1 MMTSR
6 ATQEFSPMI
15 LALESQDS
23 SKVSNWCKKIPVVL
37 VKARRKKTSLEGTAV
52 LSLTESFR

>member
-23 SKVSNWCKKIPVVL
+23 SKVSNCKKILVVS
-37 VKARRKKTSLEGTAV
+37 VKARRKKSSLEGTAV